1 MGADSSAGRLEQ
13 PDEWPQARQRP
24 LPSSFLPEP
33 PREPA
38 PATAL
43 PVPSGIAVGARAL
56 RRTHGRRSRDPC
68 VNARLTSAA
77 SFATLETRWSTP
89 SPAVASCCS
98 RLSALSSLRGR
109 GDNPDAA
116 GALAR

>member
-1 MGADSSAGRLEQ
+1 MEREQEKFDAAARSLTLSGSSGTRTA
-13 PDEWPQARQRP
+13 
-24 LPSSFLPEP
+24 PS
-33 PREPA
+33 PA
-38 PATAL
+38 
-43 PVPSGIAVGARAL
+43 V
-56 RRTHGRRSRDPC
+56 C

-98 RLSALSSLRGR
+98 RLSALSSLHWRGYK
-109 GDNPDAA
+109 PDAA